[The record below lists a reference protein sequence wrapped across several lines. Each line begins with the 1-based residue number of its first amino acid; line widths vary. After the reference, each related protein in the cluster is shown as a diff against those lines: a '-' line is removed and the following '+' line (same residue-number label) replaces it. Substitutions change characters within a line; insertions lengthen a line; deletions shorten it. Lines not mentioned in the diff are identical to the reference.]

1 MAASGKIGRTERL
14 QLDDVSRRE
23 PVTLRR
29 NEHSVGRST
38 RRGAGAAL
46 GPSPVGARA
55 RRWSSCGTWAETE
68 GAELGSERRG
78 GGRPELEGDGGVELG
93 RERLE
98 WSSTGTRGRC
108 IARSSTGA
116 WGQGGARAGAGMQG
130 QSAELHR
137 SRGQGRSAGPP
148 RRRRGG
154 LEWRASAEAAAAW
167 WRALAATC
175 QQIGRGGWMGSRRW

>member
-14 QLDDVSRRE
+14 QLDGVSRRE

-29 NEHSVGRST
+29 DEHSARRSMALGA

-46 GPSPVGARA
+46 GPSLVGARA
-55 RRWSSCGTWAETE
+55 RRWSSCGTWAEAE

-78 GGRPELEGDGGVELG
+78 GARPELEGDGGVELG

-98 WSSTGTRGRC
+98 RSSTGTPDPQQHGR
-108 IARSSTGA
+108 
-116 WGQGGARAGAGMQG
+116 GGARGLRDGGAADWSG
-130 QSAELHR
+130 
-137 SRGQGRSAGPP
+137 GPP

-154 LEWRASAEAAAAW
+154 GPWRRRANRSGAEDGWAVGG
-167 WRALAATC
+167 
-175 QQIGRGGWMGSRRW
+175 GR